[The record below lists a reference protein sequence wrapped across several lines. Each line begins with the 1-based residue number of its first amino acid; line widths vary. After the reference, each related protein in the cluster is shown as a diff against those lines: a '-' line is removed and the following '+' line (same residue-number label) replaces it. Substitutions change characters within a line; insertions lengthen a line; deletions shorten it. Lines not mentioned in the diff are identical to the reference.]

1 MNKDP
6 FERIRERI
14 INSFIDILALKE
26 LERESAVSGYDL
38 ITLIHRRFDVTVS
51 SGTVYSALYSLERV
65 GLVKGTLDSRK
76 RIYTLTDKGK
86 EALQTIRK
94 AKVEIQRLT
103 STIF

>member
-6 FERIRERI
+6 RERVRKRI

-26 LERESAVSGYDL
+26 LERESAISGYDL
-38 ITLIHRRFDVTVS
+38 ITFIHRRLGVSVS
-51 SGTVYSALYSLERV
+51 SGTVYSTLYSLERA
-65 GLVKGTLDSRK
+65 GLIKGSLDNRK

-94 AKVEIQRLT
+94 AKAEVQRLT